1 MKQTV
6 TVPELCKA
14 LGLPETT
21 ARRFIRGFEA
31 FFPVATTGRPVRYR
45 SEAVEV
51 LRLVVDC
58 HNQGMTQTETEVTLA
73 GSGFAREAEPATKHQ
88 PPTANQEPKF
98 ELIDESLAARL
109 VAALERQ
116 NALLERQNELLE
128 NLARAGVA
136 LPGES
141 PSVSLQEASGRPE
154 GAKVIEPDT
163 AAPENASEGK
173 SRPSWWQRLWGRQV

>member
-21 ARRFIRGFEA
+21 ARRLIRGFEA

-45 SEAVEV
+45 SEAVQV
-51 LRLVVDC
+51 LRLVMDC
-58 HNQGMTQTETEVTLA
+58 HTQGMTQAETEAVLA
-73 GSGFAREAEPATKHQ
+73 GSGFAREAEPAAKHQ
-88 PPTANQEPKF
+88 PPTANQELK
-98 ELIDESLAARL
+98 IDFINESLAVRL

-116 NALLERQNELLE
+116 NVLLERQNELLE

-136 LPGES
+136 LPGEA
-141 PSVSLQEASGRPE
+141 PSISLQEAPGGARE
-154 GAKVIEPDT
+154 GQKVVPVMP
-163 AAPENASEGK
+163 APEKALEG
-173 SRPSWWQRLWGRQV
+173 SIRPSWWVRLWKRKA